1 MQRVRPSSSKANFA
15 ACWQPAC
22 TVESFAPA
30 AASSKHFVAKKV
42 LGLRPCIAYRALN
55 KITIKFR
62 YPLTHVSAAL
72 EQLYG
77 ASIFTEL
84 DLQSMYNLIRIN
96 EGNEWKTA
104 FVTPAGHYEY
114 CVMPY

>member
-1 MQRVRPSSSKANFA
+1 MSQ
-15 ACWQPAC
+15 QPW
-22 TVESFAPA
+22 
-30 AASSKHFVAKKV
+30 K
-42 LGLRPCIAYRALN
+42 
-55 KITIKFR
+55 
-62 YPLTHVSAAL
+62 
-72 EQLYG
+72 QLYG